1 MKISS
6 SITKIVFLLLL
17 VLAVGH
23 VEAQTMLPCDAAKI
37 DTAALRK
44 AMQFETT
51 SKKNGRV
58 QAPRFLI
65 RIFFHIGT
73 DDDGSNAPINIQ
85 TIRKEFDTL
94 RADYA
99 GTGICFSFAG
109 YDYMNSTKLNNNFN
123 KNTDNAALFDGY
135 RQTSCINVFY
145 LQRINGNNPACVG
158 CGIGGTSLSIPSTI
172 CLISKGNIGP
182 GRTISHEV
190 GHCMGLLHTFETA
203 RGVENIDGGN
213 ASGAGDLITD
223 TPADPFSFNGNACF
237 IVSGCTYQGYCAD
250 PNGDKNYIP
259 PYTNLMSYWV
269 NTVSSRSCIPTLHLT
284 LGQYNRVYSF
294 LSTDEFLLTCGTGYF
309 DYIITPVS
317 KNRGSFFWT
326 ATNSI
331 STSGVVDL
339 SETLKA
345 AIGAQ
350 TIRLHPGFHAK
361 VTTGRIII
369 SSTVCK

>member
-1 MKISS
+1 MQ
-6 SITKIVFLLLL
+6 LLLFT
-17 VLAVGH
+17 VTRAA
-23 VEAQTMLPCDAAKI
+23 AQTMLPCDGVKI

-44 AMQFETT
+44 ARQFE
-51 SKKNGRV
+51 SANKKNGRV

-73 DDDGSNAPINIQ
+73 DDNGSNA
-85 TIRKEFDTL
+85 TITPQMLRQEFDTL

-99 GTGICFSFAG
+99 GSGICFSFAG
-109 YDYMNSTKLNNNFN
+109 YDYMNSSKLNNNFN
-123 KNTDNAALFDGY
+123 KNTDDPALFDGY
-135 RQTSCINVFY
+135 RQASCINVFY
-145 LQRINGNNPACVG
+145 IQQINGTNSACASN

-213 ASGAGDLITD
+213 ASSAGDLITD
-223 TPADPFSFNGNACF
+223 TPADPYSFNGNACF
-237 IVSGCTYQGYCAD
+237 IVSGCTYQGFCAD

-259 PYTNLMSYWV
+259 PYTNLMTYWIFNV
-269 NTVSSRSCIPTLHLT
+269 SRSCIPTLHLT
-284 LGQYNRVYSF
+284 LGQYDRVSSF
-294 LSTDEFLLTCGTGYF
+294 LATDEFLLSCGTGYF
-309 DYIITPVS
+309 DYTITPVS

-326 ATNSI
+326 ALNSI
-331 STSGVVDL
+331 STSGTVDL
-339 SETLKA
+339 SGTLKA

-350 TIRLHPGFHAK
+350 TIRLHPGFHAT

-369 SSTVCK
+369 TSTVCK